1 MTAQDRT
8 AVAEAPAHTAASA
21 GFSTGYRHYIL
32 VILTAM
38 YVTNYLDRQI
48 LNVLLPPIKAEFH
61 VSDAFLGLLAG
72 PTFALFYATLGIPIA
87 RLADRSSRRNIIA
100 VSMGLFSLMTVVCG
114 TAAQFWQLLIARVFT
129 GVGEAGTGPS
139 AQAVISDLYPPER
152 RAAAQ
157 SFYSA
162 GLNIGLLIAAF
173 AGGWIAQHYGWREA
187 FLAAGA
193 PGLLLAILVM
203 LTVKEPPRGHSE
215 QLSDHMETPDLRTVA
230 RFLWS
235 QRSFRWVALGAAMTS
250 FGGYGATAFM
260 PAFLVRSHHLTLEQV
275 GVIFAGIAGIGGWA
289 GTFLSGVVADR
300 LGRQDARWYM
310 YVPICAAL
318 LALPFQP
325 VFYLAQS
332 TTVAIVAAIIPA
344 AMGAVFLGPCVTMT
358 QGLVPLRMRATASAL
373 FLFIL
378 NIIGLGLGPQTVGLL
393 STLLQPVLG
402 ADSLRYALLV
412 GMVSGTAG
420 AVCYWRAAKTLRE
433 DLARVAR
440 LF

>member
-1 MTAQDRT
+1 MSVREDAAGEATPART
-8 AVAEAPAHTAASA
+8 
-21 GFSTGYRHYIL
+21 GFSSGYRHYVL

-48 LNVLLPPIKAEFH
+48 LNILLPPIKAEFH
-61 VSDAFLGLLAG
+61 VSDALLGLLAG

-87 RLADRSSRRNIIA
+87 RLADRSNRRNIIA
-100 VSMGLFSLMTVVCG
+100 VSMGLFGVMTVVCG
-114 TAAQFWQLLIARVFT
+114 MAAQFWQLLIARVFT

-139 AQAVISDLYPPER
+139 AQAVISDLYPPEK

-187 FLAAGA
+187 FLAAGV
-193 PGLLLAILVM
+193 PGLLLCIIVL
-203 LTVKEPPRGHSE
+203 LTVREPPRGHSE
-215 QLSDHMETPDLRTVA
+215 SLTDDLQTPDLRTVA

-235 QRSFRWVALGAAMTS
+235 QRSFRWIALGAAMTS

-275 GVIFAGIAGIGGWA
+275 GVIFAGIAGVGGWM

-300 LGRQDARWYM
+300 MGKRDVRWNM

-325 VFYLAQS
+325 VFYLAQN
-332 TTVAIVAAIIPA
+332 TAIAIAAAIIPA
-344 AMGAVFLGPCVTMT
+344 SMGAVFLGPCVTMT
-358 QGLVPLRMRATASAL
+358 QNLVPLRMRATASAL

-393 STLLQPVLG
+393 STLLRPMLG
-402 ADSLRYALLV
+402 VDALRYALLV
-412 GMVSGTAG
+412 GMVSGSAG
-420 AVCYWRAAKTLRE
+420 ALCYWWASKTLQG

-440 LF
+440 VH

>member
-1 MTAQDRT
+1 MSVRESA
-8 AVAEAPAHTAASA
+8 AGEGAPART
-21 GFSTGYRHYIL
+21 GFSSGYRHYIL
-32 VILTAM
+32 AVLTAM

-48 LNVLLPPIKAEFH
+48 LNILLPPIKAEFH
-61 VSDAFLGLLAG
+61 VSDALLGLLVG

-100 VSMGLFSLMTVVCG
+100 VSMGLFSVMTVVCG
-114 TAAQFWQLLIARVFT
+114 MAAQFWQLLIARVFT

-139 AQAVISDLYPPER
+139 AQAIISDLYPPQK

-157 SFYSA
+157 SFYAA
-162 GLNIGLLIAAF
+162 GLNIGLLFAAF

-187 FLAAGA
+187 FLAAGV
-193 PGLLLAILVM
+193 PGLLLCIIVL
-203 LTVKEPPRGHSE
+203 LTVREPPRGHSE
-215 QLSDHMETPDLRTVA
+215 SLADDREAPDLKTVA

-235 QRSFRWVALGAAMTS
+235 QRSFRWIAIGAAMTS

-275 GVIFAGIAGIGGWA
+275 GIIFAGIAGVGGWA

-300 LGRQDARWYM
+300 MGKRDVRWNM

-325 VFYLAQS
+325 VFYLADN
-332 TTVAIVAAIIPA
+332 TTLAIVAAIIPA
-344 AMGAVFLGPCVTMT
+344 SMGAVFLGPCVTMT

-393 STLLQPVLG
+393 STLLKPMLG
-402 ADSLRYALLV
+402 VDSLRYALLV
-412 GMVSGTAG
+412 SMVSGVAG
-420 AVCYWRAAKTLRE
+420 ALCYWRASKTLKE
-433 DLARVAR
+433 DLARVPQ